1 MVPTAINIEGTTI
14 NSALAIPK
22 YSGYKLPVM
31 SDPKKTQNETIIIWA
46 EVVNNR
52 WDFNGIKYYF
62 PSYSSTVT
70 GNIWHLWIT
79 FVWWEKYNYIWAE
92 NNPVNQYNNMRLQ
105 EINKPLFYWR
115 ATDQYPANVSEQEIE
130 NLLGKQRSDTG
141 GLDFEISVKE
151 TTRVM
156 LTPNIDIADRL
167 INGQLSTIMRIN
179 VSPRTQKPTISTLNL
194 MIAKLEKKSY

>member
-1 MVPTAINIEGTTI
+1 
-14 NSALAIPK
+14 
-22 YSGYKLPVM
+22 
-31 SDPKKTQNETIIIWA
+31 
-46 EVVNNR
+46 
-52 WDFNGIKYYF
+52 
-62 PSYSSTVT
+62 
-70 GNIWHLWIT
+70 
-79 FVWWEKYNYIWAE
+79 
-92 NNPVNQYNNMRLQ
+92 MRLQ
-105 EINKPLFYWR
+105 EINKPPFYLR

-194 MIAKLEKKSY
+194 MIAKLEKNLVNKSNNQFARKIIFGPIEPILARFKVTPEKPSSPETQRVQFPITLAWACTVHKVQRLTLDKIVVSLSLDGQKYLNYTGKYMLPLVNVEHKKVHVYLEK

>member
-1 MVPTAINIEGTTI
+1 
-14 NSALAIPK
+14 
-22 YSGYKLPVM
+22 
-31 SDPKKTQNETIIIWA
+31 
-46 EVVNNR
+46 
-52 WDFNGIKYYF
+52 
-62 PSYSSTVT
+62 
-70 GNIWHLWIT
+70 
-79 FVWWEKYNYIWAE
+79 
-92 NNPVNQYNNMRLQ
+92 MRLQ

-194 MIAKLEKKSY
+194 MIAKLEKNLINKSNNQFAKKIIFGPIKPILARFKVTPEKPSSPETQRVQFPITLTWACTVHKVQRLTLDKIVVSLSLDGQKYLNYTGKYMLQLVNVEHKKVHVYLEK